1 MVNLNIC
8 NSVPRCLDSTIRVV
22 RANFGR
28 FSVSICNRLAVT
40 DISTRC
46 DTSHTTSSLL
56 RTRCDGRQSC
66 SVLVSHH
73 SFPQSNICPSTTSKY
88 LEVQYECRGNKT
100 ALAEVDT
107 ETPGKY
113 SLVNMEANISKVWSD
128 SDSVL
133 SPHVVEQAVR
143 DGILNRNIS
152 PLPGVENSQIKTDT
166 EVETE
171 VETEMTES
179 ARTSLNSPR
188 LVTETVSEA
197 AEELTE
203 EVTVRLRDR
212 MEETDSVL
220 TYREI
225 LIITL
230 SSAVIIIIVLIIT
243 AVTILQLQR
252 RRKGLEP
259 PDLIP
264 MSGTTSSLQSSLES
278 QSQCEESDH
287 INTFNNKFR
296 SANYL
301 TK

>member
-1 MVNLNIC
+1 M
-8 NSVPRCLDSTIRVV
+8 V

-28 FSVSICNRLAVT
+28 FSVSICNQLAVT
-40 DISTRC
+40 DISVRC

-88 LEVQYECRGNKT
+88 LELQYECRPNMT
-100 ALAEVDT
+100 AVAEVET

-143 DGILNRNIS
+143 AGILNRNI
-152 PLPGVENSQIKTDT
+152 PVTEENAQTNT
-166 EVETE
+166 ETE
-171 VETEMTES
+171 DDINKSE
-179 ARTSLNSPR
+179 RNSLNSPR
-188 LVTETVSEA
+188 LEVVSVNETFEMSELRK
-197 AEELTE
+197 ELTE
-203 EVTVRLRDR
+203 EVTVRNR
-212 MEETDSVL
+212 MEVTESVL

-230 SSAVIIIIVLIIT
+230 SSAIIIIIILIIT
-243 AVTILQLQR
+243 AVTVLQVQR

-296 SANYL
+296 FRL
-301 TK
+301 

>member
-1 MVNLNIC
+1 MNLNIC
-8 NSVPRCLDSTIRVV
+8 NCLPRCPDSTIHVV

-56 RTRCDGRQSC
+56 RTRCDGRQTC

-143 DGILNRNIS
+143 DGILNRNPS
-152 PLPGVENSQIKTDT
+152 PLTVVENSQIKTET
-166 EVETE
+166 ETE
-171 VETEMTES
+171 VDITES
-179 ARTSLNSPR
+179 TRTSLNSPR
-188 LVTETVSEA
+188 LETQTERVSEA
-197 AEELTE
+197 
-203 EVTVRLRDR
+203 
-212 MEETDSVL
+212 
-220 TYREI
+220 
-225 LIITL
+225 
-230 SSAVIIIIVLIIT
+230 
-243 AVTILQLQR
+243 
-252 RRKGLEP
+252 
-259 PDLIP
+259 
-264 MSGTTSSLQSSLES
+264 
-278 QSQCEESDH
+278 
-287 INTFNNKFR
+287 
-296 SANYL
+296 
-301 TK
+301 

>member
-1 MVNLNIC
+1 M
-8 NSVPRCLDSTIRVV
+8 
-22 RANFGR
+22 
-28 FSVSICNRLAVT
+28 SICNQLAVT
-40 DISTRC
+40 DISVRC

-88 LEVQYECRGNKT
+88 LEVQYECRPNMT
-100 ALAEVDT
+100 AVAEVET

-143 DGILNRNIS
+143 AGILNRNI
-152 PLPGVENSQIKTDT
+152 PVTEENAQTNT
-166 EVETE
+166 ETE
-171 VETEMTES
+171 DDINKSE
-179 ARTSLNSPR
+179 RNSLNSPR
-188 LVTETVSEA
+188 LEIVSVNETFEISELR
-197 AEELTE
+197 EELTE
-203 EVTVRLRDR
+203 EVTVRNR
-212 MEETDSVL
+212 MEVTESVL

-230 SSAVIIIIVLIIT
+230 SSAIIIIIILIIT
-243 AVTILQLQR
+243 AVTVLQVQR

-296 SANYL
+296 FSTLEA
-301 TK
+301 